1 MMHRR
6 LRRQLDESLGE
17 ERESSPQL
25 RKLFRR
31 IEKEYRRADDDRA
44 SLQRALGLLSDL
56 LRRQPDAARPRG
68 TSPQA
73 RAVLRLFEQAPFA
86 ALLCDADRKVTAWNA
101 AAERLFGIVPAE
113 AVGRELSMLVFPDTD
128 ADRAGERTEL
138 RELLESPETLQSL
151 RLTPTRAG
159 APRMCEWTVV
169 PLHDRKGREAGNA
182 ALVQEADPLRDRYA
196 LAWQASGDGIWDWDL
211 EGDRL
216 WLSDSWR
223 AIVGAAGDGAA
234 PSQWLD
240 RVHPADRD
248 AVQAAIR
255 AHLDGE
261 LPRFESEHRLRH
273 EDGSWR
279 WVLARG
285 QASRDANGKAA
296 RFSGSMMDVTEP
308 KATASRVLNDA
319 LTQLPNRAHFL
330 ELVDRSL
337 AHGRRREGYRSAV
350 LFVDLDRFKSVNEGL
365 GHAAGDELLV
375 KLGERLQT
383 CLRDGDV
390 LARPGGDEFTIL
402 LDDVKEAGET
412 ELVAERIHQ
421 AIAQP
426 FDVAGHQVSATASI
440 GIAVSA
446 PAYARGEELLQDA
459 DAAMYRAKAQGGA
472 RSAAF
477 DAALRERAPQ
487 LVEMEAD
494 LRRALQ
500 RDEFRVHYLPIVDVA
515 TGRIQG
521 LEALIR
527 WAHPTL
533 GLVSPEQFVPL
544 AEETGLIVPIGQWLL
559 AQAGKD
565 FRSCRGEGASGQLT
579 LNVNLSSRQLQH
591 PALLEQIDGVLAEHG
606 LDPQDLAVE
615 LTETTLQQGNGTL
628 ARVGELRERG
638 VRLYMDDFGI
648 GSSSLSSLFRFQ
660 LDSLKMDRS
669 LFSGGSPCGQAPE
682 LVRTIVA
689 AARETGTHVVAE
701 GVETA
706 DQFGFLREVGCAAAQ
721 GFYFSPPVDGT
732 MARALLTRAAGW

>member
-1 MMHRR
+1 MHRR
-6 LRRQLDESLGE
+6 LRRQLEQSLGE
-17 ERESSPQL
+17 EPEPSPQL

-56 LRRQPDAARPRG
+56 LRRQPEAAHRTG
-68 TSPQA
+68 TSPKA

-86 ALLCDADRKVTAWNA
+86 ALLCDADSKVTAWNA
-101 AAERLFGIVPAE
+101 AAERLFGIPPAE
-113 AVGRELSMLVFPDTD
+113 AIGRELSMMVFPDTD
-128 ADRAGERTEL
+128 TDRAEARTEL
-138 RELLESPETLQSL
+138 RELLESQETIQSL
-151 RLTPTRAG
+151 RVTPSRTG
-159 APRMCEWTVV
+159 VPRMCEWTVV
-169 PLHDRKGREAGNA
+169 PMLDAKGRPAGNA

-196 LAWQASGDGIWDWDL
+196 LAWQGSGDGIWDWDL
-211 EGDRL
+211 ENDHL
-216 WLSDSWR
+216 WLSESWR
-223 AIVGAAGDGAA
+223 AIVGAAADGEA
-234 PSQWLD
+234 PSQWFD
-240 RVHPADRD
+240 RIHPADRD

-261 LPRFESEHRLRH
+261 SPRFDSEHRLRH

-285 QASRDANGKAA
+285 QASRDATGKAA
-296 RFSGSMMDVTEP
+296 RLSGSMMDVTDP
-308 KATASRVLNDA
+308 KATASRALHDA

-330 ELVDRSL
+330 ELVNRSL

-350 LFVDLDRFKSVNEGL
+350 LFVDLDRFKAVNEGL

-375 KLGERLQT
+375 KMGERLQT
-383 CLRDGDV
+383 CLREADV

-402 LDDVKEAGET
+402 LEDVKEAGET
-412 ELVAERIHQ
+412 ELVADRIHQ

-426 FDVAGHQVSATASI
+426 FDVAGHQVFASASI

-446 PAYARGEELLQDA
+446 PAYVRAEDLLQDA

-477 DAALRERAPQ
+477 DAGLRERAPQ
-487 LVEMEAD
+487 LVELEGD

-500 RDEFRVHYLPIVDVA
+500 REEFRVQYLPIVDVA

-533 GLVSPEQFVPL
+533 GLVGPEQFVPL
-544 AEETGLIVPIGQWLL
+544 AEETGLIVPMGHWLF
-559 AQAGKD
+559 ARAGKD
-565 FRSCRGEGASGQLT
+565 FRSWRGAGPSGPLT
-579 LNVNLSSRQLQH
+579 LNVNLSSRQLHH
-591 PALLEQIDGVLAEHG
+591 PGLLEQIDGVLAEQG
-606 LDPQDLAVE
+606 LDPQDLVVE
-615 LTETTLQQGNGTL
+615 LTETTMQQGNGTA
-628 ARVGELRERG
+628 ARIAELRDRG

-648 GSSSLSSLFRFQ
+648 GSSSLSSLFRYQ
-660 LDSLKMDRS
+660 LDSLKIDRS
-669 LFSGGSPCGQAPE
+669 LFTGGSPRGQAPE

-706 DQFGFLREVGCAAAQ
+706 DQFSFLREVGCGAAQ

-732 MARALLTRAAGW
+732 MARSLLSRVAGW